1 MCSVHW
7 TLRDFVHSNFFLMRL
22 LLLNL
27 SQPCRSSVLTMIHGL
42 GVSFHYFDLYIVL
55 LVFIICIINRGLI
68 LSSKKLKKKY
78 QRLNLQICVREYHFL
93 IHKCCAHKHYF
104 WDHADI
110 IYTPL
115 LSWDNYKTCST
126 HSLWLFLW
134 IDSLNIHLFLSI
146 SSLPW
151 LSSIRILHH

>member
-1 MCSVHW
+1 
-7 TLRDFVHSNFFLMRL
+7 MRL
-22 LLLNL
+22 LSLNI
-27 SQPCRSSVLTMIHGL
+27 SQTCRSSVLTMIYSL
-42 GVSFHYFDLYIVL
+42 GVSSHYFDLYVVL

-68 LSSKKLKKKY
+68 LSFKKLKKKY

-104 WDHADI
+104 WDHAYI
-110 IYTPL
+110 VYTPL
-115 LSWDNYKTCST
+115 LSWDNYKTCSYLT